1 MINVRVRLYLTL
13 RKYALPGMDQG
24 YCPVV
29 LQNGSTAADLLN
41 HLRIPA
47 SEECTVVVNSRIAKK
62 DLTLKNNDQVS
73 VLPPVSGG

>member
-1 MINVRVRLYLTL
+1 MIDVQVRLYLNL
-13 RKYALPGMDQG
+13 RKYALPGMDQD
-24 YCPVV
+24 YSPVM
-29 LQNGSTAADLLN
+29 LQQGATVADLLD

-62 DLTLKNNDQVS
+62 DLTLKNNDSVS